1 MEHCK
6 QTNEMDKENTVVIDN
21 WMEFHPV
28 ITNIEL
34 GWSEECIRDA
44 MSEDPKEIFN
54 YFVRNFFSII
64 FYYVDDGNFYE
75 LFMESNPHKFWRI
88 PKRKDW
94 DGKFIGR
101 QILWESHREGE
112 VLYEFDDDTDL
123 WQTLKVDNKSIG
135 EVIGH
140 SYIAEIN

>member
-1 MEHCK
+1 
-6 QTNEMDKENTVVIDN
+6 MDKEKELIMNN

-28 ITNIEL
+28 ITKADL

-54 YFVRNFFSII
+54 YFWQNFFSII

-75 LFMESNPHKFWRI
+75 LFMESSPHKFWRI
-88 PKRKDW
+88 HKNEDW
-94 DGKFIGR
+94 DGKYIGR
-101 QILWESHREGE
+101 QILWESHQEGD
-112 VLYEFDDDTDL
+112 VLYEFDDDTDV
-123 WQTLKVDNKSIG
+123 WETLKIGGKPIG
-135 EVIGH
+135 EVLKR

>member
-1 MEHCK
+1 
-6 QTNEMDKENTVVIDN
+6 MDKEKELIMNN

-28 ITNIEL
+28 ITSADL

-54 YFVRNFFSII
+54 YFWHNFFSII

-88 PKRKDW
+88 PKIEYW
-94 DGKFIGR
+94 DGKYIGR
-101 QILWESHREGE
+101 QIQWESHLEGD

-123 WQTLKVDNKSIG
+123 WETLHIGGKPIG
-135 EVIGH
+135 EVLKR

>member
-1 MEHCK
+1 
-6 QTNEMDKENTVVIDN
+6 MDKEKGLIVDN

-28 ITNIEL
+28 INKVDL

-54 YFVRNFFSII
+54 YFWQNFFSII

-75 LFMESNPHKFWRI
+75 LFMESNPPKLWRI
-88 PKRKDW
+88 PKIEGW
-94 DGKFIGR
+94 DGKYIGR
-101 QILWESHREGE
+101 QILWESHQEGE

-123 WQTLKVDNKSIG
+123 WETLKIGGKSIG
-135 EVIGH
+135 EVLER